1 MQKESVGILPSDF
14 CILHSSMSATAI
26 SATRPSR
33 EITLAYLGEL
43 LFNAGFIDDRQ
54 KTEVDAADRQQARA
68 MSRTKAGTR
77 ATEDDASAVKTIVA
91 MNLTDASGTGTRID
105 DFLLARLI
113 AEDAHLPFYKIDPL
127 RLDVAMIE
135 SKISRPFARRHKMLP
150 VAVRDGRLVVAVVNP
165 FDSVA
170 IDSYRP
176 MANQEIEIV
185 VASESDIISVI
196 NEQYGFRASVTKA
209 ERDLT
214 KGAIDLSNLEQYV
227 KLKSGAEIETSD
239 QHIVNAVDYLLQH
252 AYDSRASDIHI
263 EPKREFAQIRFR
275 IDGVLHEIQRVPK
288 LVNLAVTSRL
298 KTMCRMDIAEKRRPQ
313 DGRIK
318 TEHDGKEIELRVST
332 LPTAFGEKVVMRIF
346 DPDVLIRDLAGIG
359 FYEDELKL
367 FNDWIKR
374 PHGIILVTGPTGSGK
389 TVTLYSALK
398 NLASP
403 EINITTIEDP
413 IEMVSDDFNQ
423 TAVQPKIGI
432 TFASALRTI
441 LRQDPDIIMV
451 GEIRDQE
458 TAQNAVQ
465 AALTGHLVFATL
477 HTNDASTSV
486 TRLIDLGIQPF
497 LISSTLIGAMAQRL
511 VRKICDDCKRNRPL
525 NIEES
530 SMLNL
535 QAPAGK
541 RIIVKEG
548 AGCHRCR
555 NTGYFGRTGIF
566 EMLPIDNAIRDLI
579 DRSEDFLKIKDM
591 AIKRG
596 MRTLR
601 QSALRRL
608 AEGTTTFEEVVR
620 VTGI

>member
-1 MQKESVGILPSDF
+1 MVTGESF
-14 CILHSSMSATAI
+14 TI
-26 SATRPSR
+26 STLMTTVTNVPVPRASR
-33 EITLAYLGEL
+33 EITVAHLGEL
-43 LFNAGFIDDRQ
+43 LSGAGFIDERQ
-54 KTEVDAADRQQARA
+54 RAEIESADRQFRLAQR
-68 MSRTKAGTR
+68 SSKLRVD
-77 ATEDDASAVKTIVA
+77 EDASPFKVITS
-91 MNLTDASGTGTRID
+91 MNLIDASGNGTRID
-105 DFLLARLI
+105 DFLLARLL
-113 AEDAHLPFYKIDPL
+113 AEEARLPFYKIDTL
-127 RLDVAMIE
+127 KLDVQLVE
-135 SKISRPFARRHKMLP
+135 TKISRPFARKHKMVP
-150 VAVRDGRLVVAVVNP
+150 VAVRDGKLLVAVVNP
-165 FDSVA
+165 FDYGA

-176 MANQEIEIV
+176 MAKQELDV
-185 VASESDIISVI
+185 VVSAESDVMGVI

-209 ERDLT
+209 QRDLT
-214 KGAIDLSNLEQYV
+214 RGAIDLGNLEQYI
-227 KLKSGAEIETSD
+227 KLKSGSEIETSD
-239 QHIVNAVDYLLQH
+239 AHIVNAVDFLLQH
-252 AYDSRASDIHI
+252 AYDSRASDIHV
-263 EPKREFAQIRFR
+263 EPKREHADIRFR
-275 IDGVLHEIQRVPK
+275 IDGVLHQIQRVPK
-288 LVNLAVTSRL
+288 LVNLAITSRL

-318 TEHDGKEIELRVST
+318 TERDGKEIELRVST
-332 LPTAFGEKVVMRIF
+332 LPTAFGEKMVMRIF
-346 DPDVLIRDLAGIG
+346 DPEVLIRDLAGLG
-359 FYEDELKL
+359 FYDDELKT
-367 FNDWIKR
+367 FADWITR

-413 IEMVSDDFNQ
+413 IEMVYEEFNQ

-465 AALTGHLVFATL
+465 AALTGHLVFSTL
-477 HTNDASTSV
+477 HTNDASTSI
-486 TRLIDLGIQPF
+486 TRLVDLGIQPF

-511 VRKICDDCKRNRPL
+511 LRKICDDCKQNRPL
-525 NIEES
+525 TMDEAA
-530 SMLNL
+530 MLNL
-535 QAPAGK
+535 QAPPGK

-548 AGCHRCR
+548 AGCIRCR

-566 EMLPIDNAIRDLI
+566 EILPVDNAIRDLI
-579 DRSEDFLKIKDM
+579 DRGEDFLKIKDM

-601 QSALRRL
+601 QSALRKL
-608 AEGTTTFEEVVR
+608 AEGITSFEEVVR

>member
-1 MQKESVGILPSDF
+1 MTVTPIASHRK
-14 CILHSSMSATAI
+14 TK
-26 SATRPSR
+26 
-33 EITLAYLGEL
+33 EITVSYLGEL
-43 LFNAGFIDDRQ
+43 LFNAGFIDEKQRA
-54 KTEVDAADRQQARA
+54 EADNADKQFRA
-68 MSRTKAGTR
+68 QSRSKSR
-77 ATEDDASAVKTIVA
+77 ADEDASPFKTLVA

-113 AEDAHLPFYKIDPL
+113 AEDAHLHFFKIDPL
-127 RLDVAMIE
+127 KLDVEMIE
-135 SKISRPFARRHKMLP
+135 AKISRPFARKHKMVP
-150 VAVRDGRLVVAVVNP
+150 VAVRDGKLVVSVVNP
-165 FDSVA
+165 FDTVGV
-170 IDSYRP
+170 DTFRQ
-176 MANQEIEIV
+176 MVQQDMEIV
-185 VASESDIISVI
+185 VSSESDVMGVI
-196 NEQYGFRASVTKA
+196 TEQYGFRASVTKA
-209 ERDLT
+209 QRDLGR
-214 KGAIDLSNLEQYV
+214 GAIDLSNLEQYV

-239 QHIVNAVDYLLQH
+239 AHIVNAVDFLLQH

-263 EPKREFAQIRFR
+263 EPKRESAIIRFR

-288 LVNLAVTSRL
+288 LVNLAITSRL

-318 TEHDGKEIELRVST
+318 TEHDSKEIELRVST

-346 DPDVLIRDLAGIG
+346 DPDIMLRDLSGLG
-359 FYEDELKL
+359 FYEDELNV
-367 FNDWIKR
+367 FNDWIQR

-398 NLASP
+398 SLASP

-413 IEMVSDDFNQ
+413 IEMVHDDFNQ
-423 TAVQPKIGI
+423 TSVQPKIGI
-432 TFASALRTI
+432 TFGAALRTI

-458 TAQNAVQ
+458 TAENAVQ
-465 AALTGHLVFATL
+465 SALTGHLVFSTL
-477 HTNDASTSV
+477 HTNDAATSV

-497 LISSTLIGAMAQRL
+497 LISSTLIGTMAQRL
-511 VRKICDDCKRNRPL
+511 VRKICEDCKRNRPL
-525 NIEES
+525 TVEEAG
-530 SMLNL
+530 MLNL
-535 QAPAGK
+535 QAPPGK

-548 AGCHRCR
+548 AGCIRCR

-566 EMLPIDNAIRDLI
+566 EILPIDNAIRDLI

-601 QSALRRL
+601 QSALRKL
-608 AEGTTTFEEVVR
+608 AEGTTTFEEVIR

>member
-1 MQKESVGILPSDF
+1 
-14 CILHSSMSATAI
+14 MSTL
-26 SATRPSR
+26 TNVPVPRVSR
-33 EITLAYLGEL
+33 EITVSYLGSL
-43 LFNAGFIDDRQ
+43 LFNAGFIDERQ
-54 KTEVDAADRQQARA
+54 KGEVENADRQFRLQ
-68 MSRTKAGTR
+68 SRGSKLRTEEEGSPFKALG
-77 ATEDDASAVKTIVA
+77 A
-91 MNLTDASGTGTRID
+91 MNLTDASGNSTRID

-113 AEDAHLPFYKIDPL
+113 AEDAHRPYFKIDPL
-127 RLDVAMIE
+127 KLDLEMVE
-135 SKISRPFARRHKMLP
+135 SRISRPFARKHKMVP
-150 VAVRDGRLVVAVVNP
+150 VAVRDGKLVVAMVNP
-165 FDSVA
+165 FDTMA
-170 IDSYRP
+170 IDSFRP
-176 MANQEIEIV
+176 MAKQEIDIV
-185 VASESDIISVI
+185 VSAESDVMGVI

-209 ERDLT
+209 ERDLS
-214 KGAIDLSNLEQYV
+214 KGSIDLGNLEQYI
-227 KLKSGAEIETSD
+227 KLKSGSEIEASD
-239 QHIVNAVDYLLQH
+239 AHIVNAVDFLLQH
-252 AYDSRASDIHI
+252 AYDSRASDIHV
-263 EPKREFAQIRFR
+263 EPKREHAIIRFR

-288 LVNLAVTSRL
+288 LVNMAITSRL

-318 TEHDGKEIELRVST
+318 TDRDGKEIELRVST
-332 LPTAFGEKVVMRIF
+332 LPTAFGEKIVMRIF
-346 DPDVLIRDLAGIG
+346 DPDVMLRDLQGLG
-359 FYEDELKL
+359 FYDDELST
-367 FNDWIKR
+367 FADWIKR

-398 NLASP
+398 SLASP

-423 TAVQPKIGI
+423 TSVQPKIGI

-465 AALTGHLVFATL
+465 AALTGHLVFSTL
-477 HTNDASTSV
+477 HTNDSATSV
-486 TRLIDLGIQPF
+486 TRLVDLEIQPF

-511 VRKICDDCKRNRPL
+511 LRKICEDCKRNRPL
-525 NIEES
+525 TVEEAA
-530 SMLNL
+530 MLNL

-548 AGCHRCR
+548 AGCNRCR
-555 NTGYFGRTGIF
+555 NTGYYGRTGIF
-566 EMLPIDNAIRDLI
+566 EILPIDNAIRDLI
-579 DRSEDFLKIKDM
+579 ERGEDFLKIKDV

-601 QSALRRL
+601 QSALRKL
-608 AEGTTTFEEVVR
+608 AEGVTSFEEVVR

>member
-1 MQKESVGILPSDF
+1 MSTLTSVPVPK
-14 CILHSSMSATAI
+14 T
-26 SATRPSR
+26 SR
-33 EITLAYLGEL
+33 EITVAYLGDL
-43 LFNAGFIDDRQ
+43 LFSAGFIDEKQRAEVENVDRQ
-54 KTEVDAADRQQARA
+54 WRTQSRSKSRA
-68 MSRTKAGTR
+68 EEDLSPFR
-77 ATEDDASAVKTIVA
+77 ALLG

-113 AEDAHLPFYKIDPL
+113 AEDAHAPFFKVDPL
-127 RLDVAMIE
+127 KLDVEMIE
-135 SKISRPFARRHKMLP
+135 KKISRPFARKNRMVP
-150 VAVRDGRLVVAVVNP
+150 VAVRDGKLVVAMVNP
-165 FDSVA
+165 FDTGA

-176 MANQEIEIV
+176 MAKQELEIV
-185 VASESDIISVI
+185 VSAESDVMGVI

-209 ERDLT
+209 ERNLT

-239 QHIVNAVDYLLQH
+239 SHIVNAVDFLLQH

-263 EPKREFAQIRFR
+263 EPKREFAVIRFR

-288 LVNLAVTSRL
+288 LVNLAITSRL
-298 KTMCRMDIAEKRRPQ
+298 KTMCRMDISEKRRPQ

-318 TEHDGKEIELRVST
+318 TDHEGKEIELRVSS
-332 LPTAFGEKVVMRIF
+332 LPTAFGEKLVMRIF
-346 DPDVLIRDLAGIG
+346 DPEVMLRDLSGLG
-359 FYEDELKL
+359 FYEDELKI
-367 FNDWIKR
+367 FADWITR

-398 NLASP
+398 SLASP

-413 IEMVSDDFNQ
+413 IEMVHDEFNQ
-423 TAVQPKIGI
+423 TSVQNKIGI

-465 AALTGHLVFATL
+465 AALTGHLVFSTL
-477 HTNDASTSV
+477 HTNDAATSV

-511 VRKICDDCKRNRPL
+511 VRKICEDCKGNRPL
-525 NIEES
+525 TVEEAA
-530 SMLNL
+530 MLNL

-548 AGCHRCR
+548 AGCIRCR

-566 EMLPIDNAIRDLI
+566 EILQVDNAIRDMI
-579 DRSEDFLKIKDM
+579 DRSEDFLKVKET
-591 AIKRG
+591 AVKRG

-601 QSALRRL
+601 QSALRKL
-608 AEGTTTFEEVVR
+608 AEGATSFEEVVR

>member
-1 MQKESVGILPSDF
+1 MT
-14 CILHSSMSATAI
+14 ATPLA
-26 SATRPSR
+26 ARQSR
-33 EITLAYLGEL
+33 EITVSYLGEL
-43 LFNAGFIDDRQ
+43 LFNAGFIDERQ
-54 KTEVDAADRQQARA
+54 RADVDAADRQFRVSTRTATKLRA
-68 MSRTKAGTR
+68 
-77 ATEDDASAVKTIVA
+77 EEEASPFKVLVS

-113 AEDAHLPFYKIDPL
+113 AEDARLPFYKIDPL
-127 RLDVAMIE
+127 RLDVQMVE
-135 SKISRPFARRHKMLP
+135 SRISRPFARKHKMVP
-150 VAVRDGRLVVAVVNP
+150 VAIRDGKLVVAMVNP
-165 FDSVA
+165 FDYVA
-170 IDSYRP
+170 IDAYRP
-176 MANQEIEIV
+176 MAKAEVDLV
-185 VASESDIISVI
+185 VAAETDVMGVI

-209 ERDLT
+209 ERGLT
-214 KGAIDLSNLEQYV
+214 KGAIDLGNLEQYI
-227 KLKSGAEIETSD
+227 KLKSGSEIETSD
-239 QHIVNAVDYLLQH
+239 AHIVNAVDFLLQH

-263 EPKREFAQIRFR
+263 EPKREHANIRFR

-288 LVNLAVTSRL
+288 LVNLAITSRL

-318 TEHDGKEIELRVST
+318 TEHNGQEIELRVST
-332 LPTAFGEKVVMRIF
+332 LPTAFGEKMVMRIF
-346 DPDVLIRDLAGIG
+346 DPEVMIKELSGLG
-359 FYEDELKL
+359 FYDDELKT
-367 FNDWIKR
+367 FADWIKR

-398 NLASP
+398 SLASP

-413 IEMVSDDFNQ
+413 IEMVHDDFNQ
-423 TAVQPKIGI
+423 TSVQNKVGI

-451 GEIRDQE
+451 GEIRDGE

-465 AALTGHLVFATL
+465 AALTGHLVFSTL

-497 LISSTLIGAMAQRL
+497 LISSTLIGTMAQRL
-511 VRKICDDCKRNRPL
+511 VRRICEDCKTNRPL
-525 NIEES
+525 TMEEAA
-530 SMLNL
+530 MLNL
-535 QAPAGK
+535 QAPTGK

-548 AGCHRCR
+548 AGCIRCR
-555 NTGYFGRTGIF
+555 NTGYYGRTGIF
-566 EMLPIDNAIRDLI
+566 EILPIDNAIRDLI
-579 DRSEDFLKIKDM
+579 ERGEDFLKIKDM

-601 QSALRRL
+601 QSALRKL
-608 AEGTTTFEEVVR
+608 AEGVTSFEEVVR

>member
-1 MQKESVGILPSDF
+1 
-14 CILHSSMSATAI
+14 MSATAI
-26 SATRPSR
+26 TSPRPSR
-33 EITLAYLGEL
+33 EITIAYLGEL
-43 LFNAGFIDDRQ
+43 LINAGFVDERQ
-54 KTEVDAADRQQARA
+54 KTEIDAADRQQARA

-77 ATEDDASAVKTIVA
+77 ATEDESSAVKAIVA
-91 MNLTDASGTGTRID
+91 MNLTDASGNGTRID

-135 SKISRPFARRHKMLP
+135 SKISRPFARRHKMIP
-150 VAVRDGRLVVAVVNP
+150 VAVRDGKLVVAVVNP
-165 FDSVA
+165 FDTGA

-176 MANQEIEIV
+176 MANQEIEVV
-185 VASESDIISVI
+185 VASETDIMSVI

-530 SMLNL
+530 AMLNL
-535 QAPAGK
+535 QAPEGK

>member
-1 MQKESVGILPSDF
+1 MTTLTNVPVPQVGRDV
-14 CILHSSMSATAI
+14 
-26 SATRPSR
+26 
-33 EITLAYLGEL
+33 TLTYLGEL
-43 LFNAGFIDDRQ
+43 LLNAGFIDEKQKADIDAVDRQ
-54 KTEVDAADRQQARA
+54 HRTHAKGAKRGDEDFSPFKTLA
-68 MSRTKAGTR
+68 
-77 ATEDDASAVKTIVA
+77 A
-91 MNLTDASGTGTRID
+91 MNLTDASGNGTRID

-113 AEDAHLPFYKIDPL
+113 AEDAHLPFYKIDAL
-127 RLDVAMIE
+127 KLDVEMIE
-135 SKISRPFARRHKMLP
+135 SKISRPFARKHKIVP
-150 VAVRDGRLVVAVVNP
+150 VAIRDGKLVVAMVNP
-165 FDSVA
+165 FDTVS

-176 MANQEIEIV
+176 MAKQEIDLV
-185 VASESDIISVI
+185 VSAESDVMGVI

-209 ERDLT
+209 ERDLSR
-214 KGAIDLSNLEQYV
+214 GAIDLGNLEQYI

-239 QHIVNAVDYLLQH
+239 QHIVNAVDFLLQH
-252 AYDSRASDIHI
+252 AYESRASDIHI
-263 EPKREFAQIRFR
+263 EPKREHALIRLR

-288 LVNLAVTSRL
+288 LVNLAITSRL

-318 TEHDGKEIELRVST
+318 TEHGGKEVELRVST

-346 DPDVLIRDLAGIG
+346 DPDIMLRDLSGLG
-359 FYEDELKL
+359 FYEDELKT
-367 FNDWIKR
+367 FAEWIKR

-398 NLASP
+398 SLASP
-403 EINITTIEDP
+403 EVNITTIEDP
-413 IEMVSDDFNQ
+413 IEMVWDDFNQ
-423 TAVQPKIGI
+423 TSVQAKIGI

-465 AALTGHLVFATL
+465 AALTGHLVFSTL
-477 HTNDASTSV
+477 HTNDASTSI
-486 TRLIDLGIQPF
+486 TRLVDLDIEPF
-497 LISSTLIGAMAQRL
+497 LISSSLIGAMAQRL
-511 VRKICDDCKRNRPL
+511 VRKICEDCKRNRPL
-525 NIEES
+525 SVEEAG
-530 SMLNL
+530 MLNL
-535 QAPAGK
+535 QAPPGK

-548 AGCHRCR
+548 AGCIRCR

-566 EMLPIDNAIRDLI
+566 EILPVDNAIRDLI
-579 DRSEDFLKIKDM
+579 DRSEDFLKIKEM

-601 QSALRRL
+601 QSALRKL

>member
-1 MQKESVGILPSDF
+1 MSTLTSVP
-14 CILHSSMSATAI
+14 TP
-26 SATRPSR
+26 RVSR
-33 EITLAYLGEL
+33 EITVAYLGEL
-43 LFNAGFIDDRQ
+43 LLNAGFIEEKQRGDVE
-54 KTEVDAADRQQARA
+54 KADREFRLAQQRA
-68 MSRTKAGTR
+68 GSKSRAEEEASPFKVIAG
-77 ATEDDASAVKTIVA
+77 
-91 MNLTDASGTGTRID
+91 MNLTDASGNGTRID

-113 AEDAHLPFYKIDPL
+113 AEEAHLPFYKIDAL
-127 RLDVAMIE
+127 KLDVDLVQQ
-135 SKISRPFARRHKMLP
+135 KISRPFARKHRMVP
-150 VAVRDGRLVVAVVNP
+150 VAVRDGKLVVAMVNP
-165 FDSVA
+165 FDTTA
-170 IDSYRP
+170 LDSYRP
-176 MANQEIEIV
+176 MAKQELDLV
-185 VASESDIISVI
+185 VAAESDVMGVI

-209 ERDLT
+209 QRDLS
-214 KGAIDLSNLEQYV
+214 KGAIDLGNLEQYI
-227 KLKSGAEIETSD
+227 KLKSGSEIETSD
-239 QHIVNAVDYLLQH
+239 AHIVNAVDFLLQH

-263 EPKREFAQIRFR
+263 EPKREHANIRFR

-288 LVNLAVTSRL
+288 LVNLAITSRL

-318 TEHDGKEIELRVST
+318 TEREGKEIELRVST
-332 LPTAFGEKVVMRIF
+332 LPTAFGEKMVMRIF
-346 DPDVLIRDLAGIG
+346 DPEVMIKELHGLG
-359 FYEDELKL
+359 FYEDELKV
-367 FNDWIKR
+367 FGDWIER

-398 NLASP
+398 NIASP

-413 IEMVSDDFNQ
+413 IEMVYDDFNQ
-423 TAVQPKIGI
+423 TSVQPKIGI

-465 AALTGHLVFATL
+465 AALTGHLVFSTL
-477 HTNDASTSV
+477 HTNDASTSI
-486 TRLIDLGIQPF
+486 TRLVDLGIQPF
-497 LISSTLIGAMAQRL
+497 LISSTLIGTMAQRL

-525 NIEES
+525 TIEEA

-535 QAPAGK
+535 QAPPGK

-548 AGCHRCR
+548 AGCIRCR

-566 EMLPIDNAIRDLI
+566 EILPVDNAIRDLI
-579 DRSEDFLKIKDM
+579 DRGEDFLKIKDM
-591 AIKRG
+591 AVKRG

-601 QSALRRL
+601 QSALRKL
-608 AEGTTTFEEVVR
+608 AEGMTSFEEVVR

>member
-1 MQKESVGILPSDF
+1 MTVTSIPVP
-14 CILHSSMSATAI
+14 
-26 SATRPSR
+26 RRSR
-33 EITLAYLGEL
+33 EITVAYLGDL

-54 KTEVDAADRQQARA
+54 KADIDALDRQ
-68 MSRTKAGTR
+68 SRGPAKTKLR
-77 ATEDDASAVKTIVA
+77 TEEDASPFKAIAA
-91 MNLTDASGTGTRID
+91 MNLTDASGNGTRID
-105 DFLLARLI
+105 DFLLARLV
-113 AEDAHLPFYKIDPL
+113 AEDAHLPFCKIDPL
-127 RLDVAMIE
+127 KLDVEMIE
-135 SKISRPFARRHKMLP
+135 SKISRPFARRHKMVP
-150 VAVRDGRLVVAVVNP
+150 VAVRDGKLIVAMVNP
-165 FDSVA
+165 FDNNA
-170 IDSYRP
+170 LDSYRP
-176 MANQEIEIV
+176 MAKQEIEV
-185 VASESDIISVI
+185 VVSAESDVI
-196 NEQYGFRASVTKA
+196 GVITEQYGFRSSVTKA
-209 ERDLT
+209 ERDL
-214 KGAIDLSNLEQYV
+214 KGGFDLGNLEQYV

-263 EPKREFAQIRFR
+263 EPKREHAQIRFR
-275 IDGVLHEIQRVPK
+275 IDGALHEIQRVPK
-288 LVNLAVTSRL
+288 LVNMAIVSRL

-318 TEHDGKEIELRVST
+318 TEREGKEIELRVST

-346 DPDVLIRDLAGIG
+346 DPEVMLRNLSGLG
-359 FYEDELKL
+359 FYEDELKT
-367 FNDWIKR
+367 FEEWIKR

-398 NLASP
+398 SLASP
-403 EINITTIEDP
+403 EVNITTIEDP
-413 IEMVSDDFNQ
+413 IEMVYDDFNQ
-423 TAVQPKIGI
+423 TSVQNKIGI
-432 TFASALRTI
+432 TFASSLRTI

-465 AALTGHLVFATL
+465 AALTGHLVFSTL

-511 VRKICDDCKRNRPL
+511 LRKICEDCKRNRPL
-525 NIEES
+525 TVEEA

-535 QAPAGK
+535 QAPPGK

-548 AGCHRCR
+548 AGCIRCR

-566 EMLPIDNAIRDLI
+566 EILPIDNALRDLI
-579 DRSEDFLKIKDM
+579 DRSEDFIKIKEM
-591 AIKRG
+591 AVKRG

-601 QSALRRL
+601 QSALRKL
-608 AEGTTTFEEVVR
+608 AEGTTSFEEVVR

>member
-1 MQKESVGILPSDF
+1 
-14 CILHSSMSATAI
+14 MSTIPAPAP
-26 SATRPSR
+26 RLSR
-33 EITLAYLGEL
+33 ELTLSYLGEL
-43 LFNAGFIDDRQ
+43 LLNAGFIDERQ
-54 KTEVDAADRQQARA
+54 KAEVDAADRQQARA
-68 MSRTKAGTR
+68 LSRTKAGTSR
-77 ATEDDASAVKTIVA
+77 ADAEEASSIKALVA
-91 MNLTDASGTGTRID
+91 LNLTDASGTGTRID

-113 AEDAHLPFYKIDPL
+113 GEDARLPFFKIDPL
-127 RLDVAMIE
+127 KLDVAMIE
-135 SKISRPFARRHKMLP
+135 TKMSRPFARRNRMVP
-150 VAVRDGRLVVAVVNP
+150 VAVRDGKLVVSVVNP
-165 FDSVA
+165 FQNEA
-170 IDSYRP
+170 IDSYR
-176 MANQEIEIV
+176 ALAKQDLDLV
-185 VASESDIISVI
+185 VSSESDVMGVI

-209 ERDLT
+209 ERDLS
-214 KGAIDLSNLEQYV
+214 KGVIDLSNLEQYV
-227 KLKSGAEIETSD
+227 KLKSGSEIETSD

-263 EPKREFAQIRFR
+263 EPKREHAQIRFR

-318 TEHDGKEIELRVST
+318 TEREGKEIELRVST
-332 LPTAFGEKVVMRIF
+332 LPTAFGEKIVMRIF
-346 DPDVLIRDLAGIG
+346 DPDVLIRDLGGLG
-359 FYEDELKL
+359 FYDDELKT
-367 FNDWIKR
+367 FGDWIKR

-398 NLASP
+398 QLASP

-413 IEMVSDDFNQ
+413 VEMVYDDFNQ
-423 TAVQPKIGI
+423 TSVQNKIGI
-432 TFASALRTI
+432 TFGSALRTI

-451 GEIRDQE
+451 GEIRDEE

-465 AALTGHLVFATL
+465 AALTGHLVFSTL
-477 HTNDASTSV
+477 HTNDSATSV

-511 VRKICDDCKRNRPL
+511 LRKICDDCKRNRPL
-525 NIEES
+525 NQEEAA
-530 SMLNL
+530 MLNL
-535 QAPAGK
+535 QAPPGK

-548 AGCHRCR
+548 AGCIRCR

-566 EMLPIDNAIRDLI
+566 EMLGIDNAIRDLI
-579 DRSEDFLKIKDM
+579 DRSEDFLKIKDVAM
-591 AIKRG
+591 KRG

-601 QSALRRL
+601 QSALRKL
-608 AEGTTTFEEVVR
+608 AEGATTFEEVVR

>member
-1 MQKESVGILPSDF
+1 MTVTSVPV
-14 CILHSSMSATAI
+14 
-26 SATRPSR
+26 PKKSR
-33 EITLAYLGEL
+33 EITVSYLGEL
-43 LFNAGFIDDRQ
+43 LFNAGFIDEKQRAEVEKLDVQFKAQSRS
-54 KTEVDAADRQQARA
+54 KTRGDDDQ
-68 MSRTKAGTR
+68 SPFKAL
-77 ATEDDASAVKTIVA
+77 AA
-91 MNLTDASGTGTRID
+91 MNLTDSSGSGTRLD

-113 AEDAHLPFYKIDPL
+113 AEDAHIHFFKIDPL
-127 RLDVAMIE
+127 KLDLEMIE
-135 SKISRPFARRHKMLP
+135 NKVSRPFARKNKLIP
-150 VAVRDGRLVVAVVNP
+150 VAVKDGKLTVAIVNP
-165 FDSVA
+165 FDTTA
-170 IDSYRP
+170 LDTYRQ
-176 MANQEIEIV
+176 MVQQDIEV
-185 VASESDIISVI
+185 VVSSESDVMGVI

-209 ERDLT
+209 QRDLS
-214 KGAIDLSNLEQYV
+214 GGGGIDLSNLEQFV
-227 KLKSGAEIETSD
+227 KLKSGAEIEASD
-239 QHIVNAVDYLLQH
+239 AHIVNAVDFLLQH
-252 AYDSRASDIHI
+252 AYESRASDIHI
-263 EPKREFAQIRFR
+263 EPKRESAAIRFR

-288 LVNLAVTSRL
+288 LVNLAITSRL

-346 DPDVLIRDLAGIG
+346 DPDVLVRGLSELG

-367 FNDWIKR
+367 FNDWIAR

-398 NLASP
+398 HLSSP

-413 IEMVSDDFNQ
+413 IEMVDDEFNQ
-423 TAVQPKIGI
+423 TSVNQKIGI
-432 TFASALRTI
+432 TFGHALRTI

-451 GEIRDQE
+451 GEIRDEE
-458 TAQNAVQ
+458 TAQMAVQ
-465 AALTGHLVFATL
+465 AALTGHLVFSTL

-497 LISSTLIGAMAQRL
+497 LISSSLVGTMAQRL

-525 NIEES
+525 SLEES

-535 QAPAGK
+535 QAPPGK

-548 AGCHRCR
+548 AGCIRCR

-566 EMLPIDNAIRDLI
+566 EILPIDNAIRDLI

-601 QSALRRL
+601 QSALRKL
-608 AEGTTTFEEVVR
+608 AEGTTSFEEVVR